1 MALQRVPGPAA
12 ADESGLTLR
21 VRPVLQLTDDQFF
34 ELCRLNR
41 DLRIERTAQGGLSIM
56 APAGGDSSALNAEI
70 TTQLG
75 TWAKRD
81 GTGRTFD
88 SSGGF
93 VLPDGAVRSPDAAWV
108 SRARLAALSVEQR
121 TKFLPLCPDF
131 VIELRSPTDSLP
143 ALQDKM
149 REYVENGARLGWL
162 VDPLAGQVFVYRPDS
177 PVERLAE
184 PDSVSADP
192 VLPGFRLEMDELRR
206 ILHPDAG

>member
-1 MALQRVPGPAA
+1 M
-12 ADESGLTLR
+12 S
-21 VRPVLQLTDDQFF
+21 
-34 ELCRLNR
+34 
-41 DLRIERTAQGGLSIM
+41 
-56 APAGGDSSALNAEI
+56 PAGGDSSALNAEI
-70 TTQLG
+70 TIQLG

-108 SRARLAALSVEQR
+108 SRARLASLTAEQR
-121 TKFLPLCPDF
+121 MKFLPLCPDF

-143 ALQDKM
+143 VLQDKM

-162 VDPLAGQVFVYRPDS
+162 VDPPGGQVFVYRPDA
-177 PVERLAE
+177 PAERLAE

-192 VLPGFRLEMDELRR
+192 VLRGFRLEMDELRS
-206 ILHPDAG
+206 ILHPDAR